1 MAKALTRIAPTPSGF
16 LHEGNRLNF
25 RTTAQLASTWGA
37 RIALRIDDADAARYR
52 SEYVED
58 IFATLHDLGI
68 HWDLGPRDR
77 DDFEAHWSQR
87 HKTDYYR
94 DQLNQ
99 ATATGLDVYACS
111 CSRSVQR
118 GPAVGGC
125 AGGCRERQLDWVP
138 GATSLRATIPAD
150 AVVDFR
156 GGSVRVGAQMGDVV
170 LWRRDGL
177 PGYQL
182 VSLVEDRD
190 MQVTHIVRGVDLID
204 STGVQVY
211 LARWFDAANVTQAH
225 YVHHDLV
232 TDASGAKLSKS
243 TLTHADREDTA

>member
-1 MAKALTRIAPTPSGF
+1 MAEALTRIAPTPSGF

-25 RTTAQLASTWGA
+25 QTTAQLAGTWGA

-52 SEYVED
+52 SEYVDD
-58 IFATLHDLGI
+58 IFATLRDLGI
-68 HWDLGPRDR
+68 DWHLGPRDR

-99 ATATGLDVYACS
+99 AIADGLDVYACS

-125 AGGCRERQLDWVP
+125 AGGCRDRGLTWEP
-138 GATSLRATIPAD
+138 GSTSLRATIPAHT
-150 AVVDFR
+150 VVDFI
-156 GGSVRVGAQMGDVV
+156 GGSARVGAHMGDVV
-170 LWRRDGL
+170 LWRRDDL
-177 PGYQL
+177 PAYQL

-190 MQVTHIVRGVDLID
+190 MHVTHIVRGADLID
-204 STGVQVY
+204 STGTQVY
-211 LARWFDAANVTQAH
+211 LARWFDAANVAQAE
-225 YVHHDLV
+225 YVHHDLL

-243 TLTHADREDTA
+243 PIAREQS